1 VLINVKRKVDWEEE
15 EQSER
20 EDYSDEAK
28 GKITLT
34 KRVMR
39 RNPESKI
46 IWTISPKPFPESVLQ
61 NCCIVWPLPKISR
74 FGHPAGNYSGFRG

>member
-1 VLINVKRKVDWEEE
+1 MKRKVDWEEE

-20 EDYSDEAK
+20 V
-28 GKITLT
+28 TLM

-46 IWTISPKPFPESVLQ
+46 FWTISPKPFKESVLQ
-61 NCCIVWPLPKISR
+61 SLLAQN
-74 FGHPAGNYSGFRG
+74 GHFQRYFLLDTSWAMNYSDISA